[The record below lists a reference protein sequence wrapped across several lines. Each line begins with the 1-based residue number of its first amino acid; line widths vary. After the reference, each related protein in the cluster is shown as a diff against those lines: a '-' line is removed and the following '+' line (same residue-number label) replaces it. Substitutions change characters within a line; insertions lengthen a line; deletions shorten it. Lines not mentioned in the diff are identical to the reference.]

1 MEKAKTNLEAK
12 SAGLSTYKL
21 LEGVRA
27 KVLDHPLINGGLQ
40 GDLHVLLGSLVEVGE
55 KQADFPEPV
64 VWICCDL
71 KIKQNKLFFLVLHG
85 FLLLYSIIYVYLLV
99 SIIYKFL

>member
-40 GDLHVLLGSLVEVGE
+40 GDLHVLLGNDST
-55 KQADFPEPV
+55 Q
-64 VWICCDL
+64 
-71 KIKQNKLFFLVLHG
+71 
-85 FLLLYSIIYVYLLV
+85 
-99 SIIYKFL
+99 

>member
-55 KQADFPEPV
+55 MQADFPEPV

-71 KIKQNKLFFLVLHG
+71 KLKQNKLFFWFFMVFYCCTVL
-85 FLLLYSIIYVYLLV
+85 FICILLV